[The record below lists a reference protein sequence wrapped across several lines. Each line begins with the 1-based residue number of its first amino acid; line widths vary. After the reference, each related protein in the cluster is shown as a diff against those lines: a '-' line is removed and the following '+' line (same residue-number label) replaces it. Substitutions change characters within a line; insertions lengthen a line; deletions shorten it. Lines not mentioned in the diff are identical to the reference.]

1 MRRRLD
7 GWIFKEMVWGNDEGE
22 NSWVN
27 LERPRG
33 EGGGRTVGWDV
44 GGGTGATVEKLE
56 SVGSTKVGLIVY
68 LLGV

>member
-33 EGGGRTVGWDV
+33 GEEGEPLDGMWEGGPGQRSRNWKVWDPPRWD
-44 GGGTGATVEKLE
+44 
-56 SVGSTKVGLIVY
+56 
-68 LLGV
+68 